1 MTITGPTLARDLALG
16 LGAGLLS
23 GFFGVGAGII
33 VTPLLVLVLHFAQ
46 KRAQATSLV
55 MVSCAATAGLITYA
69 TASYVAWLPALFI
82 ILGSLTGVWIG
93 SHFVQKIPDRKL
105 QLAFGLFLILI
116 ALYMLLSNPDAAAS
130 KLPDLTALPNLTAL
144 VAIGYLLT
152 GLAMGILAALLGI
165 GGGIL
170 LIPMLIYFFG
180 FSQLL
185 ASGTSLVVMIPTA
198 LLGATRLSRAGL
210 TDWPMGLRLGVGAAC
225 GALVGAL
232 LAQRVSSSVLHIGFA
247 LLLIAI
253 ASQMLWHSLRHD
265 PKTHIAS

>member
-1 MTITGPTLARDLALG
+1 MTITGPTLARDLAVG
-16 LGAGLLS
+16 VGAGLMS
-23 GFFGVGAGII
+23 GFFGVGGGII
-33 VTPLLVLVLHFAQ
+33 IIPILVLVLHFAQ

-55 MVSCAATAGLITYA
+55 MVSCAATAGVITYA

-93 SHFVQKIPDRKL
+93 SHFVQKLPDRKL

-130 KLPDLTALPNLTAL
+130 ELPTLTALPNLTAL
-144 VAIGYLLT
+144 VVIGYLLA
-152 GLAMGILAALLGI
+152 GFAMGVLSAMLGV

-180 FSQLL
+180 FPQLL
-185 ASGTSLVVMIPTA
+185 ASGTSLLAMIPTA

-210 TDWPMGLRLGVGAAC
+210 TDWPMGLRLGAGAVC
-225 GALVGAL
+225 GALVGAM
-232 LAQRVSSSVLHIGFA
+232 LAQRASSSVLLIGFA
-247 LLLIAI
+247 LLLIAV
-253 ASQMLWHSLRHD
+253 ASQMLWRSLRHD
-265 PKTHIAS
+265 PKTHTAS